1 MRTARALVGRG
12 LAAGAVALACAATA
26 RAEEPTDASAAQT
39 DTGAQDA
46 GAQDAGARQDDAA
59 TTAAPARP
67 PRPPL
72 PPAPP
77 RTRLPWGR
85 HIEVGGDLALV
96 SRLVATDA
104 GGEPTRVRFRPA
116 VGVGAHARW
125 EIMRFLRFSAF
136 FVHAEHELAL
146 APGAL
151 GLPGRLTGDPGE
163 GEAPSVRTIA
173 LGGRLAPTWPLSERA
188 RSWLS
193 IGIGYDRLDF
203 GRMTVLDPGKG
214 TFTVRERG
222 ASFVEVPLGIGM
234 SFDLIRNWLT
244 IELESS
250 GAFLLGRGGDATR
263 LGQAIDGQGQRRS
276 VGPLPRPQASF
287 IHTLGLSLVL

>member
-26 RAEEPTDASAAQT
+26 RAEEPTDTGAQT
-39 DTGAQDA
+39 DVRAENA
-46 GAQDAGARQDDAA
+46 GAQDASAPRDDAA
-59 TTAAPARP
+59 AAGAPSRP

-96 SRLVATDA
+96 SRTVATETD
-104 GGEPTRVRFRPA
+104 GEPTRVHYRPA
-116 VGVGAHARW
+116 LGLGVHARW

-136 FVHAEHELAL
+136 LVHAEHELAL

-151 GLPGRLTGDPGE
+151 GLPGVLTGDRGD

-173 LGGRLAPTWPLSERA
+173 LGGRLAPTLSLSERA

-193 IGIGYDRLDF
+193 IGIGYDRFDF
-203 GRMTVLDPGKG
+203 ERMTVLDPGKG
-214 TFTVRERG
+214 AFTVRERG
-222 ASFVEVPLGIGM
+222 ASFVEVPIGVGM

-263 LGQAIDGQGQRRS
+263 LGQAIDVQGQRRS
-276 VGPLPRPQASF
+276 VGPLPRPQGSF
-287 IHTLGLSLVL
+287 IHTLGLSIVL